1 MGRLARFSH
10 KAQLS
15 YNRAHRHGRESHY
28 HQAAVLEVGA
38 MVLQNMFS
46 ALSFLHYRKDDDFVD
61 RLSYFYTSSFLIM
74 MAVLVSFKQ
83 FGGRPLECWVPAQ
96 FTASWEA
103 YTEMYCWA
111 QNTYWV
117 PLEQDIPVDI
127 AEREYRQIS
136 YYQWVPFFLLIQ
148 AFLYY
153 IPCLMWRLMNDKSGI
168 RLNDIVQM
176 ATEKENIEPEFR
188 LRTIESLSRHIEAA
202 LRYQHTATSR
212 TTYTMHRVFKCFN
225 LRYYESYVTGLYL
238 ATKVLYV
245 GNILTNLLLV
255 NKFLETD
262 EYSIYGFGVLRD
274 LLFGRSW
281 MESGNFPRVTL
292 CDFEVRVLGN
302 TQRHSVQC
310 VLVINIFNEKIFIL
324 VWLWFSILFV
334 AATFDAIYWF
344 SISLFHRDRFRFVL
358 RHLELT
364 SDPDRPE
371 LFRKEKR
378 KQVEHFLRTYLKV
391 DGVLVLRMIAL
402 HAGVM
407 YCTEIT
413 DALWKRYL
421 SQHPENLIDEDSS
434 LINFARTQSIRRTR
448 NLGGSGRSTGG
459 GAAASGSVSSL
470 APNHNG
476 AHQRLSRFLS
486 YRPTGASFR
495 LHRGSSRLFNKSNPV
510 SRSPSRG
517 DGMGSADEAASAD
530 EATTGVANSPT
541 VIQITPSSRPGS
553 SSGSREI
560 TRRAGKRGTEDSGSG
575 SGTEPTDSP
584 AKLVNRSQ
592 KSGIAAHLKALKPG
606 GKSHDVEAPV
616 LL

>member
-1 MGRLARFSH
+1 MRPSSLLFGYSAPLLSNPAPGRDPQQSPRPRKRASSAHGAQQQQQQHHAHAQNYLNPRQRFRR
-10 KAQLS
+10 KG
-15 YNRAHRHGRESHY
+15 HGRDLHY
-28 HQAAVLEVGA
+28 QQAAVLEVGA

-117 PLEQDIPVDI
+117 PIDQDIPVDI

-136 YYQWVPFFLLIQ
+136 YYQWVPFFLLIE

-153 IPCLMWRLMNDKSGI
+153 IPCLMWRLMSDKSGI
-168 RLNDIVQM
+168 RMNDIVQL
-176 ATEKENIEPEFR
+176 ATEKENIEPDYR
-188 LRTIESLSRHIEAA
+188 IRTIESLSRHIESA

-212 TTYTMHRVFKCFN
+212 TQYTLHRVFKCFN
-225 LRYYESYVTGLYL
+225 MRYYESYVTGLYL
-238 ATKVLYV
+238 MTKLMYV
-245 GNILTNLLLV
+245 GNILTNLILV

-262 EYSIYGFGVLRD
+262 EYSVYGFGVLRD

-302 TQRHSVQC
+302 NQRHSVQC

-324 VWLWFSILFV
+324 VWLWFTVLLV
-334 AATFDAIYWF
+334 AATLDALYWF

-364 SDPDRPE
+364 SDPDKPE

-378 KQVEHFLRTYLKV
+378 KQVEHFLKTYLKDDRPPCWSDV
-391 DGVLVLRMIAL
+391 LHRGDGRPLETLPLAASREPHRRGFVAHQLRQVI
-402 HAGVM
+402 
-407 YCTEIT
+407 
-413 DALWKRYL
+413 
-421 SQHPENLIDEDSS
+421 PPSS
-434 LINFARTQSIRRTR
+434 LQDPRLDPIENIGDLTIILVVAEPSPS
-448 NLGGSGRSTGG
+448 GGNGTAAGAEATEKAAV
-459 GAAASGSVSSL
+459 AAASPPTTAVSPVFYPAATL
-470 APNHNG
+470 ALTARSTILVGINE
-476 AHQRLSRFLS
+476 RV
-486 YRPTGASFR
+486 FR
-495 LHRGSSRLFNKSNPV
+495 GGYV
-510 SRSPSRG
+510 V
-517 DGMGSADEAASAD
+517 MDE
-530 EATTGVANSPT
+530 
-541 VIQITPSSRPGS
+541 
-553 SSGSREI
+553 
-560 TRRAGKRGTEDSGSG
+560 
-575 SGTEPTDSP
+575 
-584 AKLVNRSQ
+584 
-592 KSGIAAHLKALKPG
+592 
-606 GKSHDVEAPV
+606 
-616 LL
+616 

>member
-1 MGRLARFSH
+1 MRPSSLLFGYSAPLLSNPAPGRDPHQSPRPRKRASSAHGVQQQQQQHHSHNYLNPRQRFRR
-10 KAQLS
+10 KG
-15 YNRAHRHGRESHY
+15 HGRDLHY
-28 HQAAVLEVGA
+28 QQAAVLEVGA

-117 PLEQDIPVDI
+117 PIEQDIPVDI

-136 YYQWVPFFLLIQ
+136 YYQWVPFFLLIE

-153 IPCLMWRLMNDKSGI
+153 IPCLMWRLMSDKSGI
-168 RLNDIVQM
+168 RMNDIVQL
-176 ATEKENIEPEFR
+176 ATEKENIEPDYR
-188 LRTIESLSRHIEAA
+188 IRTIESLSRHIESA

-212 TTYTMHRVFKCFN
+212 TQYTLHRVFKCFN
-225 LRYYESYVTGLYL
+225 MRYYESYVTGLYL
-238 ATKVLYV
+238 MTKIMYV
-245 GNILTNLLLV
+245 GNILTNLILV

-262 EYSIYGFGVLRD
+262 EYSVYGFGVLRD

-302 TQRHSVQC
+302 NQRHSVQC

-324 VWLWFSILFV
+324 VWLWFSVLLV
-334 AATFDAIYWF
+334 AATLDALYWF

-364 SDPDRPE
+364 SDPDKPE

-378 KQVEHFLRTYLKV
+378 KQVEHFLKTYLKV

-407 YCTEIT
+407 YCTEVT

-434 LINFARTQSIRRTR
+434 LINFARTQSIRRKR
-448 NLGGSGRSTGG
+448 NC
-459 GAAASGSVSSL
+459 
-470 APNHNG
+470 
-476 AHQRLSRFLS
+476 
-486 YRPTGASFR
+486 
-495 LHRGSSRLFNKSNPV
+495 
-510 SRSPSRG
+510 
-517 DGMGSADEAASAD
+517 
-530 EATTGVANSPT
+530 
-541 VIQITPSSRPGS
+541 
-553 SSGSREI
+553 
-560 TRRAGKRGTEDSGSG
+560 SGSG
-575 SGTEPTDSP
+575 SDREGAGGGSRRGLTSNNSRITRFLSSRHSGSFRL
-584 AKLVNRSQ
+584 KRGQSGNRSLTTGSVARSPSPKRTVVTITSPSRDPSPDVLQ
-592 KSGIAAHLKALKPG
+592 RNHLRSARSATSVNTAVVGGGGSAESAAP
-606 GKSHDVEAPV
+606 
-616 LL
+616 LLL

>member
-1 MGRLARFSH
+1 
-10 KAQLS
+10 
-15 YNRAHRHGRESHY
+15 
-28 HQAAVLEVGA
+28 
-38 MVLQNMFS
+38 
-46 ALSFLHYRKDDDFVD
+46 
-61 RLSYFYTSSFLIM
+61 M

-117 PLEQDIPVDI
+117 PIEQDIPVDI

-153 IPCLMWRLMNDKSGI
+153 IPCLMWRLMSDKSGI

-176 ATEKENIEPEFR
+176 ATEKENIEPEYR
-188 LRTIESLSRHIEAA
+188 LRTIESLSRHIESA

-212 TTYTMHRVFKCFN
+212 TQYTLHRVFKCFN

-238 ATKVLYV
+238 ATKIMYV
-245 GNILTNLLLV
+245 GNVLTNLLLV

-262 EYSIYGFGVLRD
+262 EYSIYGFGVLKD
-274 LLFGRSW
+274 LLFGKSW

-324 VWLWFSILFV
+324 VWLWFSALFV
-334 AATFDAIYWF
+334 VSTFDALYWF

-378 KQVEHFLRTYLKV
+378 KQVDHFLRTYLKV

-407 YCTEIT
+407 YCTEVT
-413 DALWKRYL
+413 DALWRRYL
-421 SQHPENLIDEDSS
+421 SQHPENLIDEDSC
-434 LINFARTQSIRRTR
+434 LIHFARTQSVRRHR
-448 NLGGSGRSTGG
+448 RVSGDSSASLHPNHSTGG
-459 GAAASGSVSSL
+459 SPG
-470 APNHNG
+470 
-476 AHQRLSRFLS
+476 HQRLSRFLS
-486 YRPTGASFR
+486 YRQSGSFR
-495 LHRGSSRLFNKSNPV
+495 IHRGQSTNRSLNRQP
-510 SRSPSRG
+510 SRSTSPAAATGVENPMSP
-517 DGMGSADEAASAD
+517 GSAPRSAPP
-530 EATTGVANSPT
+530 TT
-541 VIQITPSSRPGS
+541 VIQVTPSSRPE
-553 SSGSREI
+553 SREDYRI
-560 TRRAGKRGTEDSGSG
+560 STSVGNVVNLADVNTPSTPFKTGHFRAVKRGGRSRS
-575 SGTEPTDSP
+575 PTGNRDSP
-584 AKLVNRSQ
+584 VML
-592 KSGIAAHLKALKPG
+592 
-606 GKSHDVEAPV
+606 
-616 LL
+616 

>member
-1 MGRLARFSH
+1 
-10 KAQLS
+10 
-15 YNRAHRHGRESHY
+15 
-28 HQAAVLEVGA
+28 

-96 FTASWEA
+96 FTSSWEA

-117 PLEQDIPVDI
+117 PIEQDIPVDI

-153 IPCLMWRLMNDKSGI
+153 IPCLMWRLMSDKSGI
-168 RLNDIVQM
+168 RLNDIVQL
-176 ATEKENIEPEFR
+176 ATEKENIEPDYR
-188 LRTIESLSRHIEAA
+188 IRTIESLSRHIESA

-212 TTYTMHRVFKCFN
+212 TQYTLHRVFKCFN

-238 ATKVLYV
+238 
-245 GNILTNLLLV
+245 
-255 NKFLETD
+255 
-262 EYSIYGFGVLRD
+262 
-274 LLFGRSW
+274 
-281 MESGNFPRVTL
+281 
-292 CDFEVRVLGN
+292 
-302 TQRHSVQC
+302 C

-324 VWLWFSILFV
+324 IWLWFSLLFV
-334 AATFDAIYWF
+334 AATLDAMYWF

-434 LINFARTQSIRRTR
+434 LINFARTQSIKRKKV
-448 NLGGSGRSTGG
+448 NSSGGDSAGGSPHTSNTR
-459 GAAASGSVSSL
+459 
-470 APNHNG
+470 
-476 AHQRLSRFLS
+476 RLSRFLTTRS
-486 YRPTGASFR
+486 QSSLRLYRGQVANRSLNTNRAPPPSHPYRSTESQHASGEQSPTSLTKR
-495 LHRGSSRLFNKSNPV
+495 TIV
-510 SRSPSRG
+510 TITSPSQ
-517 DGMGSADEAASAD
+517 DESSID
-530 EATTGVANSPT
+530 LERNIEPQQHQPPRQPTQQQSGVSPL
-541 VIQITPSSRPGS
+541 II
-553 SSGSREI
+553 
-560 TRRAGKRGTEDSGSG
+560 
-575 SGTEPTDSP
+575 
-584 AKLVNRSQ
+584 
-592 KSGIAAHLKALKPG
+592 
-606 GKSHDVEAPV
+606 
-616 LL
+616 